1 MSKCPICRKPFT
13 FREKYKLIRTKTP
26 TCPRCKSPLKETTA
40 SKLLFGLIFILP
52 ILYFM
57 SFWSGWDSIVKWF
70 SLFIWIVFCLYILQ
84 PVLYCFNKTKA

>member
-70 SLFIWIVFCLYILQ
+70 SLFIWVVFCLYILQ
-84 PVLYCFNKTKA
+84 PVLYRYDKTKA